1 MDIASVT
8 SFSGYAPDC
17 IIRLIIQNC
26 RMILC
31 PLIFMSGLM
40 KTVVT
45 SGPPP
50 WQFSGKYRGIFIQ
63 SAKGNLSTHSLLAH
77 LACVWR
83 AGFQPLSLQG
93 MTDKGCP
100 TKKINGFAEQNGSLC
115 DPPPLLALVP
125 ACSQTTRLSTPTLL
139 DQLESLSSF
148 GHCEDFTLIIAVI
161 LCCFYVIFVMKC
173 NLLLYYIHWNSAV
186 TD

>member
-1 MDIASVT
+1 MDIASVK
-8 SFSGYAPDC
+8 SFSGYGPDC

-31 PLIFMSGLM
+31 TLIFMSGFM

-100 TKKINGFAEQNGSLC
+100 TKKISSFAEQNGSLC
-115 DPPPLLALVP
+115 DPPHSTGDNLWALALVP
-125 ACSQTTRLSTPTLL
+125 ACSQTPRLSTPTLL

-148 GHCEDFTLIIAVI
+148 GQCEDFTLIIEVI
-161 LCCFYVIFVMKC
+161 LCCFYVIFVIKYY
-173 NLLLYYIHWNSAV
+173 LLK
-186 TD
+186 